1 MEMFGKIKNRE
12 LHVEKVYVY
21 KFSRFMRNP
30 DESNFFKMRLEAL
43 GVDVVSVTE
52 PLSEN
57 SAVSEFME
65 RLLELSNK
73 FQSDTT
79 AMHVR
84 SAMREL
90 VRRGYWTGGPAPFG
104 YSILEIVN
112 REGYIDK
119 NGETVKRGTLVPEEN
134 EARIVRRI
142 FEISA
147 QTGFGGHRIYQQ
159 LCAELGSVSG
169 RSGGPLGGR
178 GVNTILTK
186 PIYKGLYIYGSHG
199 YKLVYDEQ
207 QRNERRMRQKRI
219 KKPKANWVQKLNENW
234 RIVSDELWESAQRNR
249 QANTRADFGHG
260 PKRASY
266 LLTGMLICGNCDNGC
281 GGHWQ
286 HSANSGYHY
295 YCCRGAM
302 HGGDLC
308 DNATKLRGED
318 LELAIVQSIERNLFS
333 NEFLDGLVAEILEL
347 RSAYLATISDR
358 SALQKRRDELTL
370 EIERLTEMAAKLPDI
385 TEIAN
390 KIGGRQNERTQ
401 VDQQLATTAMPP
413 TAINPQRLR
422 DDVSLRLTNTLTLLK
437 SDADVAA
444 RRIELQKWIE
454 TIRIDGNGEV
464 WIKWKQTEFI
474 DRIDASQIGR
484 ARKVKVLDGWSRL
497 PLKSMAS

>member
-1 MEMFGKIKNRE
+1 MPIFGTR
-12 LHVEKVYVY
+12 
-21 KFSRFMRNP
+21 
-30 DESNFFKMRLEAL
+30 A
-43 GVDVVSVTE
+43 
-52 PLSEN
+52 
-57 SAVSEFME
+57 
-65 RLLELSNK
+65 
-73 FQSDTT
+73 
-79 AMHVR
+79 
-84 SAMREL
+84 
-90 VRRGYWTGGPAPFG
+90 
-104 YSILEIVN
+104 
-112 REGYIDK
+112 
-119 NGETVKRGTLVPEEN
+119 
-134 EARIVRRI
+134 EARFVPFNRDADLR
-142 FEISA
+142 
-147 QTGFGGHRIYQQ
+147 
-159 LCAELGSVSG
+159 
-169 RSGGPLGGR
+169 
-178 GVNTILTK
+178 
-186 PIYKGLYIYGSHG
+186 
-199 YKLVYDEQ
+199 KLRY
-207 QRNERRMRQKRI
+207 
-219 KKPKANWVQKLNENW
+219 
-234 RIVSDELWESAQRNR
+234 
-249 QANTRADFGHG
+249 
-260 PKRASY
+260 
-266 LLTGMLICGNCDNGC
+266 GC

-497 PLKSMAS
+497 PPQEYGQLGYARSGAAGVYCGVCRIGNRRGGNPPRLFSKQGCLSCLCQYKWLRCAPIEFELLKSILATILQN